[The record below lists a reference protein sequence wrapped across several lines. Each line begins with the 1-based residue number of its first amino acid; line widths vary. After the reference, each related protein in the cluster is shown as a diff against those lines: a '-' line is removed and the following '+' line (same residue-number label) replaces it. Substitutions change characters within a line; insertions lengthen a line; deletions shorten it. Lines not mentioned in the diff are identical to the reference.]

1 MTLRLRVVRRW
12 KGKRGKNEETKQRK
26 MKSDIKVE
34 GNGRWKDKGM
44 RKVEESAI
52 IKKKK

>member
-1 MTLRLRVVRRW
+1 
-12 KGKRGKNEETKQRK
+12 

-44 RKVEESAI
+44 RKVGESAI
-52 IKKKK
+52 IKKK